1 MPQKDVQ
8 TLVIN
13 NFTGRLTRFLNG
25 DLNSGFAKFST
36 SFGYDPFSKP
46 SNLTWNYQPTDI
58 KNLGKSSIT
67 SVGLAGFKTSDPFYT
82 LVDAGGKVYIVSTN
96 QSTIN
101 VGVSVTTNAL
111 YDNASLIANYS
122 TLTGP
127 FNYGAG
133 IVPKGTGEFYWS
145 SDNNILDVEADLSGS
160 SVLAQFTNASSSV
173 TQGIPHP
180 LIEFLGKFYY
190 GNGNNIGEI
199 ANNVLV
205 TGSKLSPG
213 LPSGMRVTD
222 LDVTP
227 EGDYLIITAS
237 DSASPQSRDYIGQL
251 SNGPINY
258 AANSYIFYWNGVD
271 DGVTTYKKLPSFPAQ
286 ALETFLGNQFTFIQ
300 DAFGAAL
307 LEGNKKLLTLPNNLQ
322 PTPNALSPNG
332 TFLTWS
338 CVEGTGSVTSGTVR
352 YEDTYTSLYYLGK
365 LDEENPTGLWRMLRI
380 APTSDQAYVS
390 PMNQVINN
398 FSQMGD
404 LVVGW
409 GKHYISTEERNSP
422 YPDTITQHFYR
433 WVFSP
438 AANTSP
444 VLGVYETQ
452 TQLFSKKIH
461 VNQVRV
467 YTEPTVANNGFQI
480 DLIGSDGSS
489 FYTGNYT
496 FAAGS
501 DVQSL
506 QGSLERINF
515 NPSVDAGYA
524 LGVRITNTGTTN
536 MTIKKIELDISQEG
550 K

>member
-1 MPQKDVQ
+1 MEKIAKKEVQ
-8 TLVIN
+8 TITIN
-13 NFTGRLTRFLNG
+13 NFTGRLTRYLNG
-25 DLNSGFAKFST
+25 DLNSGYAKFAT

-46 SNLTWNYQPTDI
+46 GNLLWNLQPTDI
-58 KNLGKSSIT
+58 KSTGRSSIT

-82 LVDAGGKVYIVSTN
+82 MVDAGGKVYIISTN
-96 QSTIN
+96 LSTIN
-101 VGVSVTTNAL
+101 VGVNVTTNAL
-111 YDNASLIANYS
+111 YDNPSLIANYS

-133 IVPKGTGEFYWS
+133 IVPVTTGEFLLS
-145 SDNNILDVEADLSGS
+145 SDTRVLDIQADLSGS
-160 SVLAQFTNASSSV
+160 SVLAIFTSSV
-173 TQGIPHP
+173 TANIPHP
-180 LIEFLGKFYY
+180 LIEFLGKNYY

-199 ANNVLV
+199 DGVIINGAR
-205 TGSKLSPG
+205 LSPP

-237 DSASPQSRDYIGQL
+237 DSASPQSRDYIAQL
-251 SNGPINY
+251 TTGPINY

-286 ALETFLGNQFTFIQ
+286 ALETFLGSQFTFIQ

-307 LEGNKKLLTLPNNLQ
+307 LEGNKKLLTMPNNLQ
-322 PTPNALSPNG
+322 PMPNALSANG

-338 CVEGTGSVTSGTVR
+338 CVEGTGSVTSSTVR
-352 YEDTYTSLYYLGK
+352 YDDTFTSLYYLGK

-380 APTSDQAYVS
+380 APTSDQAYIS

-409 GKHYISTEERNSP
+409 GKHYVSTEERNSP

-433 WVFSP
+433 WVLNP
-438 AANTSP
+438 GGNTAP

-452 TQLFSKKIH
+452 TQLFSKRMH
-461 VNQVRV
+461 VVQVRV
-467 YTEPTVANNGFQI
+467 YTEDTVANNGFQL
-480 DLIGSDGSS
+480 DLIGADGTS
-489 FYTGNYT
+489 FYTNSYA
-496 FAAGS
+496 FVAGS
-501 DVQSL
+501 DVQKL

-515 NPSVDAGYA
+515 NPNADAGYA
-524 LGVRITNTGTTN
+524 LGVRLTNTGTTN
-536 MTIKKIELDISQEG
+536 MTIKKVEIDWSPEG